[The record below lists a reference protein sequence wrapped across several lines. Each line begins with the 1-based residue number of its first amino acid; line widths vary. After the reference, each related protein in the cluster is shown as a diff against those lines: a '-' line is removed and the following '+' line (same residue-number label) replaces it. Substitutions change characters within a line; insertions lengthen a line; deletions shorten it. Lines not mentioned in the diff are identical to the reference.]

1 MAGIISKKSEKRMFD
16 RLTFIRS
23 DSMLDRLEGWLPT
36 DSRVVERGERV
47 FIGDHGEPGGTPR
60 ARGLTILALC
70 GRLSFMTVV
79 MMAKVVL
86 NG

>member
-1 MAGIISKKSEKRMFD
+1 MFIS
-16 RLTFIRS
+16 
-23 DSMLDRLEGWLPT
+23 LEGWLPT
-36 DSRVVERGERV
+36 SSRTVPCGERV